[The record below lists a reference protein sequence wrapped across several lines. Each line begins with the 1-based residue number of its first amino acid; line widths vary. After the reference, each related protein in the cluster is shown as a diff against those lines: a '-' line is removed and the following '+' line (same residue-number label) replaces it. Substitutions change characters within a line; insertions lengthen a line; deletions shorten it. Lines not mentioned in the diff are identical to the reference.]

1 MWRLSRSKSRFLGK
15 SNGIDITIFW
25 SKCDSIPTSYRP
37 RGTGDRCRR
46 SQNGFYTPTSLIMQS
61 AEEFISATLN
71 IGAKKLKSNQ
81 HQILYKKSNRNWIES
96 GKTHNRHI
104 TRWDPLSVYFGA
116 STLSVNDSNDIWPGN
131 PVPHVP
137 KQMVTFIQSNLA
149 KDQLV
154 TPRGWEWIRPI
165 LTPMVPWTQMSRFP
179 NGIWI
184 GSPIFAQL
192 THVHKSPTSR
202 LSWLRGIRLIVAA
215 IHYMVP
221 WTNYSHSLKWHLDQ
235 FICFWTIPTHRHTD
249 HAACDIC
256 SNLLHPEWTGC
267 LRSGL
272 RNGSLHRNK

>member
-184 GSPIFAQL
+184 GSPIL
-192 THVHKSPTSR
+192 HSSPMCINRRLLVSR
-202 LSWLRGIRLIVAA
+202 GCEEFVWSWPPSITWFHGPTTVTPSNGILISSSVFEQ
-215 IHYMVP
+215 Y
-221 WTNYSHSLKWHLDQ
+221 
-235 FICFWTIPTHRHTD
+235 RHTD
-249 HAACDIC
+249 TPTTLHVTSVATCCILSGLGACD
-256 SNLLHPEWTGC
+256 LA
-267 LRSGL
+267 
-272 RNGSLHRNK
+272 